1 MEPVLVPVLVSALQH
16 WTYCPRQCGLI
27 HVEHVWDENV
37 YTLRGAAAHERADE
51 PTVRAERGRRVSRGL
66 PIWSERLGLQGRA
79 DVVEFSKAGDPYPV
93 EYKQAGGAAE
103 LQLCAQALC
112 LEEMFGRPV
121 PEGALY
127 LVKERRRTPIPLD
140 APLRE
145 ATLAAIAAV
154 RAMLLS
160 GDLPPAVHD
169 RRCARCS
176 LLDACVPQA
185 RTAALARR
193 AADPYTPRGEAEL
206 P

>member
-1 MEPVLVPVLVSALQH
+1 V
-16 WTYCPRQCGLI
+16 
-27 HVEHVWDENV
+27 
-37 YTLRGAAAHERADE
+37 
-51 PTVRAERGRRVSRGL
+51 RGL
-66 PIWSERLGLQGRA
+66 PIWSESLGLQGKA
-79 DVVEFSKAGDPYPV
+79 DVIEFDRSGNAYPV
-93 EYKQAGGAAE
+93 EYKQAGKAAE

-112 LEEMFGRPV
+112 LEEMTGHPV

-127 LVKERRRTPIPLD
+127 LVKERRRIPVCLD

-145 ATLAAIAAV
+145 RTFKAIAEV

-160 GDLPPAVHD
+160 HRLPEAMYD

-185 RTAALARR
+185 RTAALRTHM
-193 AADPYTPRGEAEL
+193 ADPYTPRAEADL